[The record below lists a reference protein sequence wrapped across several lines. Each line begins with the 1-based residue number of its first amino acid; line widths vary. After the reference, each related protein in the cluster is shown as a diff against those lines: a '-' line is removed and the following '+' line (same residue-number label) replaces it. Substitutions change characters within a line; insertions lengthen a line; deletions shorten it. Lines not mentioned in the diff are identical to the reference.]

1 MKYFVILAKT
11 ILAGTACSADEARRK
26 APPPNRPKPP
36 RFRAADCGGAGA
48 RCAEGSRH
56 CPEQAAYRSLPEV
69 LRATARLTNDENR
82 TWRVGAITEGR
93 IVQVA
98 ANPGDTIRT
107 GQIMARMHSHDIHE
121 SRAEYRK
128 AVNEL
133 ARAKN
138 VAAFARSVRDRA
150 RRLYEIKAGSLEQFE
165 HPTPSCA
172 TPKPPSPTRALSWS
186 VPAPTLWSSS
196 AFPPDF
202 TDHGSPTHNDN
213 DDFIPV
219 KSPANGV
226 VLVRNVT
233 PGTVVTPA
241 NDLFIVS
248 DLAGLWAMAE
258 VNEEYLPKLR
268 AGMPVRIFVQAYGT
282 RAFSGRIARLGESL
296 DPATRT
302 VKVRVDVPNPAG
314 LLKPEMYATTEIAL
328 GGSESAVFVPEEATQ
343 EVRGQT
349 VVFVRTGENRFEAR
363 PIQTGRTLDGDVE
376 IVRGLKAGETVAAR
390 GTFILK
396 SEFLKASL
404 AEE

>member
-1 MKYFVILAKT
+1 MKYFVILAT
-11 ILAGTACSADEARRK
+11 ILAGTACSRTKPAASAPAEPAKAAVPAQIAVVLEPAAQKEA
-26 APPPNRPKPP
+26 
-36 RFRAADCGGAGA
+36 GIVL
-48 RCAEGSRH
+48 
-56 CPEQAAYRSLPEV
+56 EQAAYRSLPEV

-150 RRLYEIKAGSLEQFE
+150 RRLYDIKAGSLEQFE
-165 HPTPSCA
+165 HSDTELRNA
-172 TPKPPSPTRALSWS
+172 ETAVTNAGFELERTRTHL
-186 VPAPTLWSSS
+186 VEFLGIPA
-196 AFPPDF
+196 DF

-314 LLKPEMYATTEIAL
+314 LLKPEMYASTEIAL